1 MAVAPKTT
9 PLDVEAIRADFP
21 ILSREVNG
29 RRLVYLD
36 SAASAQKPRQ
46 VIDTVV
52 DVYETSY
59 AAVHRAVYE
68 LGALATDRYESA
80 RDTVAAFLNAPS
92 RREVIFTKHAT
103 EGLNLVA
110 YAYGLKFVGEGDAVV
125 TTEMEH
131 HSNLVPWQLLASRTG
146 ATVHYLHLTETGEI
160 DPESLAELDGLENVR
175 VVAATQL
182 SDSFG
187 TVSEVRAVGDW
198 GHER

>member
-1 MAVAPKTT
+1 MPWGSGLASTLLSMAVETRTT
-9 PLDVEAIRADFP
+9 PLDAARIKLDFP
-21 ILSREVNG
+21 ILTRPVNG
-29 RRLVYLD
+29 KPLAYLD

-80 RDTVAAFLNAPS
+80 RDTVAAFLNARS

-110 YAYGLKFVGEGDAVV
+110 YGYGLKFVGEGDA
-125 TTEMEH
+125 
-131 HSNLVPWQLLASRTG
+131 
-146 ATVHYLHLTETGEI
+146 
-160 DPESLAELDGLENVR
+160 
-175 VVAATQL
+175 
-182 SDSFG
+182 
-187 TVSEVRAVGDW
+187 
-198 GHER
+198 